1 MKIKSLFVFAVV
13 VAIGVIVASPQAQA
27 GTMVGTDATVAC
39 ANDDLLQTGAFGSFS
54 GTFESTY
61 RGGTEATLR
70 DGVAYTAA
78 QYATEPVVWPCTG
91 TIWTYTLNTTVNT
104 LGYDLSQVNTFFWP

>member
-61 RGGTEATLR
+61 RWDGATPAR
-70 DGVAYTAA
+70 WGSAD
-78 QYATEPVVWPCTG
+78 
-91 TIWTYTLNTTVNT
+91 
-104 LGYDLSQVNTFFWP
+104 